1 MNEQDPAVGWRCFQ
15 RNWIAIGLMGAA
27 LALSLALTR
36 FSIELSGLAL
46 SLGFAAVY
54 AGFACANAY
63 SRGRRDPQVIF
74 VLGSTAQI
82 VLVTVVMSAAHLCG
96 GGREFS
102 IARCRAARA

>member
-1 MNEQDPAVGWRCFQ
+1 MNEQDLAVGWRCFQ
-15 RNWIAIGLMGAA
+15 RNWIAIGLMV
-27 LALSLALTR
+27 ALSLALTR

-54 AGFACANAY
+54 AGFAYANAY
-63 SRGRRDPQVIF
+63 SKGRRDPQVIF

-82 VLVTVVMSAAHLCG
+82 VLVTVVMSAAHLFG